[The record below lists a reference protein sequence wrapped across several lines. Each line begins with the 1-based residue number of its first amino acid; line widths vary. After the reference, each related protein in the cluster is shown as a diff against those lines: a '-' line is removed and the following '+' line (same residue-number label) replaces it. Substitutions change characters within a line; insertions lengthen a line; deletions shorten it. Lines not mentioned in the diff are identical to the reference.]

1 MSGFD
6 DKLGRVVKAH
16 IDGCEA
22 LVSAERLTGGA
33 SQETYR
39 VIIQLDGEQRQ
50 LAMRRAAGG
59 QFRSRLEGQ
68 SAAGRVSPGLDCEAL
83 LMGEARK
90 AGVPAPEV
98 YYVLTE
104 EDDLGDGFIMEWLQ
118 GEALGTRILRDELY
132 ADVRA
137 NLAYECGRVLG
148 RIHGIDIASSGLAER
163 LQVTPPIDYVTQ
175 TWGRYRALNVPQPL
189 LDYAGRWLV
198 DHVPTDFEMTLVH
211 NDFRNGNFMVDSQRI
226 IGVLD
231 WELAHIGDPMR
242 DLGWVCTN
250 AWRFGGEAPVGG
262 FGSYEELFRGYEE
275 VTGKRVDPDR
285 VHYWEVFGCFWWAV
299 TCLYMAEQFR
309 NGPDRSI
316 ERAMIGRRTSE
327 AQMDCANLL
336 LSGPVETAPDQP
348 EREDLEMPRADEL
361 IVELEKFLRDEVMA
375 ATTGRTKFLTR
386 VAANAVGVVLR
397 EHEHLDRYRAMELA
411 SLQQLLGS
419 EESSLPAL
427 RWGLVHQLRNGEQAL
442 ADATLKQHLWTF
454 AVQQI
459 AIDNPRYSGLAQ
471 ARAAATNSSQ

>member
-1 MSGFD
+1 MSSFD
-6 DKLGRVVKAH
+6 DKLDRIVRAH
-16 IDGCEA
+16 ISGCDS

-39 VIIQLDGEQRQ
+39 VIVQVGQGQRQ
-50 LAMRRAAGG
+50 LAMRRSAGG
-59 QFRSRLEGQ
+59 QFLSKRPVQ
-68 SAAGRVSPGLDCEAL
+68 TPAGRASPGLEGEAL

-104 EDDLGDGFIMEWLQ
+104 EDDLGDGFIMEWLE
-118 GEALGTRILRDELY
+118 GEALGARIVRDD
-132 ADVRA
+132 AFAAIRPK
-137 NLAYECGRVLG
+137 LAYECGRVLG
-148 RIHGIDIASSGLAER
+148 RIHGIDVAGSGLATR
-163 LQVTPPIDYVTQ
+163 LQTTPPLTYVTQ
-175 TWGRYRALNVPQPL
+175 TWDRYRALKVPQPM

-198 DHVPTDFEMTLVH
+198 DQVPTDFDMALVH
-211 NDFRNGNFMVDSQRI
+211 NDFRNGNFMVDSERI

-250 AWRFGGEAPVGG
+250 AWRFGGDLPVGG
-262 FGSYEELFRGYEE
+262 FGSYEDLFRGYEE
-275 VTGKRVDPDR
+275 VTGKPVDADR

-299 TCLYMAEQFR
+299 TCLHMAEQFR
-309 NGPDRSI
+309 HGPDRSI

-336 LSGPVETAPDQP
+336 LSGPIGQPAAPEAHDN
-348 EREDLEMPRADEL
+348 LEMPRADEL
-361 IVELEKFLRDEVMA
+361 LVELEQFLRGQVMA
-375 ATTGRTKFLTR
+375 ATTGRIRFLTR

-397 EHEHLDRYRAMELA
+397 EHEHLARYRNLELE
-411 SLQQLLGS
+411 SLQDLLGS
-419 EESSLPAL
+419 QQSDLETL
-427 RWGLVHQLRNGEQAL
+427 RWSLVNQLRNGDLAL
-442 ADATLKQHLWTF
+442 TGDALKRHLWTC

-459 AIDNPRYSGLAQ
+459 QIDNPRYSGLAQ
-471 ARAAATNSSQ
+471 ARAAVIEVH